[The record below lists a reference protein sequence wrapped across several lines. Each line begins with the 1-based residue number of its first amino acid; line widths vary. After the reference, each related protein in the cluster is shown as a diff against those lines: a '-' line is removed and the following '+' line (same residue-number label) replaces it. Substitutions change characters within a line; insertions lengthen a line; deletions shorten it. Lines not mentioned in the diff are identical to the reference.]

1 MTSRWWSIS
10 ARRVG
15 VMYLGSLVET
25 GPTARSSPARA
36 IPTPRRCLPL
46 CPRPDPDHRPPLDMI
61 RGEIASALAPPAG
74 CKFHPRCPKAF
85 APCPVE
91 IPAAYATGQDHH
103 ATCHLLRT

>member
-1 MTSRWWSIS
+1 
-10 ARRVG
+10 
-15 VMYLGSLVET
+15 
-25 GPTARSSPARA
+25 
-36 IPTPRRCLPL
+36 
-46 CPRPDPDHRPPLDMI
+46 MI
-61 RGEIASALAPPAG
+61 RGEIASALAPPPG